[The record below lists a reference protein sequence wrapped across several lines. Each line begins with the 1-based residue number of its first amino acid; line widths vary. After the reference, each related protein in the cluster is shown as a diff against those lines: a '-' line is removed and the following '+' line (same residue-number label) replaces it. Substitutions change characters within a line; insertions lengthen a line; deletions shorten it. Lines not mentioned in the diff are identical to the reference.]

1 MTHVAPNNGHTRK
14 TRSRNA
20 TIVTKSDILHV
31 IAEAE
36 SAQDIR
42 DHAVQHIIAED
53 ILAHQQGAGTLHSE
67 DAIVGLTLAIESIEG
82 DLLLGINEKVETD
95 ARIEV
100 EAETIQQLQ
109 SVNGAIKQVSL
120 LKNAN
125 KKLG

>member
-14 TRSRNA
+14 TQSRNA

-120 LKNAN
+120 SNNAN